1 MKWAYVKNSGTA
13 DYYTLLKNNVP
24 VLEMKYN
31 HHTDTARVNY
41 KEEKRAFMIHRNDD
55 IKNRV
60 CLQNEYGF
68 NIGFLAYENLSE
80 YEGIVEIENEKYR
93 FAAGPDSPAKFFVYN
108 ESLITPLAS
117 FEIDGATSIPDSSN
131 NRLFEKSFLH
141 AALLLVLCWYLYLPV
156 KSSTTVLEL

>member
-13 DYYTLLKNNVP
+13 DYYTLLNNNIP

-80 YEGIVEIENEKYR
+80 HEGIVEMENEKYR
-93 FAAGPDSPAKFFVYN
+93 FTVGSYTPPKFSVYN
-108 ESLITPLAS
+108 ESSITPLAS
-117 FEIDGATSIPDSSN
+117 VEIARGTSIPDSTN

-156 KSSTTVLEL
+156 KSGVPVLES